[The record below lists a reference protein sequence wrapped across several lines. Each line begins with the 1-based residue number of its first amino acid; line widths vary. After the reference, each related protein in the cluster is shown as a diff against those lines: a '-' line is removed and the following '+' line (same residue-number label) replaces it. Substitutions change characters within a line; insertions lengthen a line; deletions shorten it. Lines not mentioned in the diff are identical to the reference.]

1 MSSVLND
8 ASADAAVR
16 LGTRYESYDE
26 ARSATPPTVEVHEAL
41 AIGLADG
48 LRAYEQLHHYEIEI
62 FLEKDGWHI
71 YFGIKQ
77 RNGSRVAG
85 GGPHYVIDAD
95 TGEILSKK
103 YYQ

>member
-1 MSSVLND
+1 MSSALTD
-8 ASADAAVR
+8 ASADAAVH
-16 LGTRYESYDE
+16 LASLFESYEE
-26 ARSATPPTVEVHEAL
+26 ARSAPLPKVEIHEAL
-41 AIGLADG
+41 AISNADG
-48 LRAYEQLHHYEIEI
+48 LLAYEQLHHYGIEI
-62 FLEKDGWHI
+62 FLEKDGWHVN
-71 YFGIKQ
+71 YEIKQ

>member
-1 MSSVLND
+1 MSSVLKD
-8 ASADAAVR
+8 ASPDAAVR

-26 ARSATPPTVEVHEAL
+26 ARSAIPPSIEVHEAL
-41 AIGLADG
+41 AICHADG
-48 LRAYEQLHHYEIEI
+48 LLAYEQLHHYEIEI

-71 YFGIKQ
+71 EYGIRQ

-85 GGPHYVIDAD
+85 GGPHYVVDAT

>member
-8 ASADAAVR
+8 ASADATVR

-26 ARSATPPTVEVHEAL
+26 ARSAPPPTVEVHEAL
-41 AIGLADG
+41 AICHADG
-48 LRAYEQLHHYEIEI
+48 LLAYEQLHHYEIEI

-71 YFGIKQ
+71 EYGIRQ

-85 GGPHYVIDAD
+85 GGPHYVVDAD